1 MQDEQLVLNLKKK
14 RRFQRLDALKK
25 LVKSETFEAEKNL
38 KANMNFQCRT
48 EFSGF
53 NTNPSLSAYKL
64 MKNGFPVHSVVDYAS
79 LSGAAELM
87 KAEKILG
94 GVFYVGTEVVCRGK
108 NKENVRMLSLGIPHG
123 EIKPF
128 NFELFFYR
136 KLHND
141 YTDEILKKINE
152 RMKKFG
158 ITVSAP
164 PRTFFKTT
172 SVEDVFICFANAIIE
187 KFRTGEAITDF
198 IVNELSVV
206 LSEDDEKR
214 LEDTANIFY
223 KSDLAATLYNN
234 YKMKLPER
242 KAKSVSE
249 FVSASDSHGAI
260 SSLLLNGD
268 ENKAVDFAIKNKI
281 KSITFDIDKVSPDF
295 DAALFYDKCIAAGII
310 PLARMVCD
318 YPKKK
323 LVCEFAD
330 EKTAEAYRE
339 TMFAVIGHEISSSLD
354 IADGLFSDRSV
365 ENTPDLKDRLRLFS
379 RIGLKGSNINDL

>member
-1 MQDEQLVLNLKKK
+1 
-14 RRFQRLDALKK
+14 
-25 LVKSETFEAEKNL
+25 
-38 KANMNFQCRT
+38 
-48 EFSGF
+48 
-53 NTNPSLSAYKL
+53 
-64 MKNGFPVHSVVDYAS
+64 
-79 LSGAAELM
+79 
-87 KAEKILG
+87 
-94 GVFYVGTEVVCRGK
+94 
-108 NKENVRMLSLGIPHG
+108 
-123 EIKPF
+123 
-128 NFELFFYR
+128 
-136 KLHND
+136 
-141 YTDEILKKINE
+141 
-152 RMKKFG
+152 
-158 ITVSAP
+158 
-164 PRTFFKTT
+164 
-172 SVEDVFICFANAIIE
+172 
-187 KFRTGEAITDF
+187 
-198 IVNELSVV
+198 
-206 LSEDDEKR
+206 
-214 LEDTANIFY
+214 
-223 KSDLAATLYNN
+223 
-234 YKMKLPER
+234 MKLPER

-339 TMFAVIGHEISSSLD
+339 TTFAVIGHEISSSLD